1 MANKKILEV
10 ENLLQSLSD
19 EMLKLKSATKNYEE
33 TKENLQ
39 KMCESI
45 DKISMTHQKLTN
57 NMSQFLAEIEKMN
70 YREQTDKIL
79 QQGENQSKA
88 LSDEFRKQTDKIL
101 QHNESQSKALSDE
114 FREQT
119 DRILQNN
126 ESQSRALGDLIT
138 KQTDKILQNDE
149 SQSSALSDLLTKQ
162 TDRILQHNENQSK
175 ALRLVKYLALLGV
188 LMEVVVIIR
197 MLLF

>member
-1 MANKKILEV
+1 MANEKILEV
-10 ENLLQSLSD
+10 ENLLQSLTD

-39 KMCESI
+39 NMCESI

-79 QQGENQSKA
+79 Q
-88 LSDEFRKQTDKIL
+88 
-101 QHNESQSKALSDE
+101 HNESQSKALGDE

-119 DRILQNN
+119 DKILQNN
-126 ESQSRALGDLIT
+126 ESQSRALR
-138 KQTDKILQNDE
+138 
-149 SQSSALSDLLTKQ
+149 DLLTKQ
-162 TDRILQHNENQSK
+162 TERILQHNENQSK
-175 ALRLVKYLALLGV
+175 ALRLVKYLIVLGV
-188 LMEVVVIIR
+188 LMEAIVIIR
-197 MLLF
+197 MLFFS

>member
-1 MANKKILEV
+1 MANEKILEV

-39 KMCESI
+39 NMCESI

-57 NMSQFLAEIEKMN
+57 NMSQFLAEVKKMN

-79 QQGENQSKA
+79 QQGES
-88 LSDEFRKQTDKIL
+88 
-101 QHNESQSKALSDE
+101 
-114 FREQT
+114 
-119 DRILQNN
+119 
-126 ESQSRALGDLIT
+126 
-138 KQTDKILQNDE
+138 
-149 SQSSALSDLLTKQ
+149 
-162 TDRILQHNENQSK
+162 QSK
-175 ALRLVKYLALLGV
+175 ALRLVKALILLGM
-188 LMEVVVIIR
+188 LMQAVVIIR